1 MSELEQQSLEQSDC
15 EYNKNLLQPTR
26 NHETTYLLDNAD
38 VKPVTEI
45 KEEDVLQ
52 KEKPPSRRADIDVII
67 IFLTYGIYLFHL
79 SVIYFPANRI
89 PHSNKYPNL
98 TSISRD
104 TSEDPFTII
113 NPSYILEWFA
123 GFMYGWNMPMFFYL
137 SGHNAYSALF
147 RRSEIQFRDERVHRL
162 LVPCLFFVI
171 VGQLPYSVSYFSPRY
186 PPLAISYWDYLKNFY
201 ANFDLQAAW
210 FLWYLFFFFQFMT
223 YWFTVFHPA
232 HNTSDSTEIVC
243 CGSTT
248 CCCSVRPLNCL
259 TRFFC
264 CLHFLLQ
271 PSKSPEEF
279 KLAVSKLLGGP
290 YKLALVPAIL
300 LALFEVLHNLTPYL
314 TIVRL
319 KFFAVF
325 FQFTTT
331 FSYLLIFVLGY
342 ATAAADPLIRQTN
355 KVWAWSCFVS
365 GMVLCTLFG
374 VVAVLDTNPIQYG
387 TDMGVLGGLTRGSG
401 QWLFIIGA
409 VSLAREK
416 YSEPRDWHRTLR
428 EMALPFY
435 LVHQWVINPVT
446 SGALWVPYLR
456 SFPVVLVITTV
467 PTVALA
473 YLITKSGSLRYF
485 FGLPPPKGS
494 ILPGKRLRG
503 FVPVLILAGVELVCL
518 ILANTL

>member
-15 EYNKNLLQPTR
+15 EDNKHLLQPTR
-26 NHETTYLLDNAD
+26 NHETTYLLDNVD
-38 VKPVTEI
+38 FKPVTEE
-45 KEEDVLQ
+45 KEEDVIQ

-113 NPSYILEWFA
+113 SPSYILEWFA

-147 RRSEIQFRDERVHRL
+147 RRSEVQFRDERVHRL
-162 LVPCLFFVI
+162 LVPCLFFLI

-186 PPLAISYWDYLKNFY
+186 PPLEISYWDYLKNFY

-223 YWFTVFHPA
+223 YWFTVYHPA
-232 HNTSDSTEIVC
+232 HNTSDGTEIVC

-264 CLHFLLQ
+264 CLHFLLK

-279 KLAVSKLLGGP
+279 KLAVSKFLGGP
-290 YKLALVPAIL
+290 FKLALVPAIL

-314 TIVRL
+314 TIVRYT
-319 KFFAVF
+319 FFAVF

-342 ATAAADPLIRQTN
+342 ATAAADPLIRQTS
-355 KVWAWSCFVS
+355 KVWAWSCFIS

-416 YSEPRDWHRTLR
+416 YTEPKDWHRTFR

-456 SFPVVLVITTV
+456 SFPVVLAITTV

-473 YLITKSGSLRYF
+473 YLITKSGALRYF
-485 FGLPPPKGS
+485 FGLPPPRGS
-494 ILPGKRLRG
+494 FLPGKRLRG
-503 FVPVLILAGVELVCL
+503 FVPVLVLAGVELLCL